1 VTQEP
6 RTVQERALELL
17 RATLATSCWLPTSEG
32 QRLVWAI
39 RGTVVLG
46 LLVLIASAV
55 DKTFWNWL
63 DLLIVPVVLAIGGYL
78 FTRSENSRAQ
88 QIATQRAETDQQIE
102 EQRSQQTALQAY
114 LEQITQLVREGLRD
128 EDPLSSL
135 RLLARG
141 RTLSVFWQLD
151 PMRKRALLQ
160 MLHEA
165 GLIGKGTPVIG
176 LSGADLRDAY
186 LRELDLRDA
195 DLRGA
200 DMKSA
205 NLERADLSG
214 ADLRGADLSHT
225 RLLWASLGTAR
236 MMDALTGEPVAPNQ
250 ADLRYTDLSHTD
262 MSRATGVIEGQFDM
276 CKSLVGAT
284 MPNGQKYED
293 WSKSRGEDGKS
304 SGSS

>member
-1 VTQEP
+1 MTQGP

-17 RATLATSCWLPTSEG
+17 RATLATSSWLPATEV
-32 QRLVWAI
+32 QRLVWTI
-39 RGTVVLG
+39 RGVILLG

-55 DKTFWNWL
+55 DKTFWDWL

-78 FTRSENSRAQ
+78 FTRSENSR
-88 QIATQRAETDQQIE
+88 TQQIE
-102 EQRSQQTALQAY
+102 EQRSQQTALQSY

-128 EDPLSSL
+128 EDPLSPL

-165 GLIGKGTPVIG
+165 GLIGKGTPIIG
-176 LSGADLRDAY
+176 LSGADLRNAY
-186 LRELDLRDA
+186 LRELDLKDA

-200 DMKSA
+200 DMKGV
-205 NLERADLSG
+205 NLERANLSG
-214 ADLRGADLSHT
+214 ADLRGADLSH
-225 RLLWASLGTAR
+225 ASLHCARLGTAR
-236 MMDALTGEPVAPNQ
+236 MIDALTGETVARNQ
-250 ADLRYTDLSHTD
+250 ADLRYTDLSHAD
-262 MSRATGVIEGQFDM
+262 MSRATGVTEGQFDM

-293 WSKSRGEDGKS
+293 
-304 SGSS
+304 